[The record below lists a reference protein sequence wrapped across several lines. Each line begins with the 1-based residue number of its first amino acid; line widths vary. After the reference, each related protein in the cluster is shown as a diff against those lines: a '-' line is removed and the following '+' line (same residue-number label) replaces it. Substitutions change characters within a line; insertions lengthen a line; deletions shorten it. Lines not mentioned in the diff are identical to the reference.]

1 MALWKRSKKDEK
13 RADGASPSG
22 AVADSQT
29 GAASGVSGSSAG
41 IVSSV
46 LSGPTD
52 VSEQTPFGDI
62 VARRFGPGK
71 SQQDTGS
78 RLPPQHPTAAIDSGE
93 PAAAGADDSSKQ
105 ASTPGTAS
113 GNTLPGRMPGRASGG
128 QGDARDSQQTGPEA
142 RDRLRAVAPL
152 FSDQPATPE
161 LEVDLMAHIGRE
173 TTITGD
179 IVAEEDLEIQGTIEG
194 SVRLSNHQVTVG
206 NEGHVKASVDAHTV
220 IVFGKIT
227 GDVVASELV
236 EVEKGGIVG
245 GDIKSPRVI
254 MHDGAIVVGGL
265 DMSASLPNPAE
276 ESRPIART
284 DGKSDAKLDGTLD
297 GKDGAQSARPKLEW
311 VESEQK
317 TDAADSL
324 DGSTS

>member
-1 MALWKRSKKDEK
+1 M
-13 RADGASPSG
+13 
-22 AVADSQT
+22 
-29 GAASGVSGSSAG
+29 
-41 IVSSV
+41 SSV

-52 VSEQTPFGDI
+52 ATEQTPFGDI

-71 SQQDTGS
+71 SQRDDGA
-78 RLPPQHPTAAIDSGE
+78 RLPPQYSTAARDSG
-93 PAAAGADDSSKQ
+93 GLTIADDD
-105 ASTPGTAS
+105 ATPGKTSA
-113 GNTLPGRMPGRASGG
+113 NTTPDDTSGG
-128 QGDARDSQQTGPEA
+128 QVDARDAKQIG
-142 RDRLRAVAPL
+142 RDPRDPLRAVAPL

-265 DMSASLPNPAE
+265 DMSASLPNPGE
-276 ESRPIART
+276 ESSSTRKPE
-284 DGKSDAKLDGTLD
+284 AKESV
-297 GKDGAQSARPKLEW
+297 QSARPKLEW
-311 VESEQK
+311 VETQDKVESAESRK
-317 TDAADSL
+317 
-324 DGSTS
+324 GSTV

>member
-1 MALWKRSKKDEK
+1 MALWKRSKKEDK
-13 RADGASPSG
+13 QGGGSSPSAAGSQGGPTPGASI
-22 AVADSQT
+22 
-29 GAASGVSGSSAG
+29 SSAG
-41 IVSSV
+41 LVSSV
-46 LSGPTD
+46 LSGPAGA
-52 VSEQTPFGDI
+52 SEQTPFGDV
-62 VARRFGPGK
+62 VARRFGPGN
-71 SQQDTGS
+71 SQGEAGS
-78 RLPPQHPTAAIDSGE
+78 RLPPQYSTVAG
-93 PAAAGADDSSKQ
+93 AAGDGTGAGDREDVGPPSAEAKAGQ
-105 ASTPGTAS
+105 AE
-113 GNTLPGRMPGRASGG
+113 
-128 QGDARDSQQTGPEA
+128 ARDSQQIGRDP

-179 IVAEEDLEIQGTIEG
+179 VVAEEDLEIQGTIEG
-194 SVRLSNHQVTVG
+194 SVRLPNHQVTVG

-254 MHDGAIVVGGL
+254 MHDGAIVIGGL

-276 ESRPIART
+276 EPQRIKKPEPNE
-284 DGKSDAKLDGTLD
+284 GF
-297 GKDGAQSARPKLEW
+297 QSARPKLEW
-311 VESEQK
+311 VESEASSKANATAQAEPE
-317 TDAADSL
+317 AAESG
-324 DGSTS
+324 DGSTV